1 METEESIPNNELRGD
16 KRITGLRILLLFV
29 AFAVAILW
37 FTQSDNIRQSSPT
50 PSTTGDSSGM
60 NTEDLYFQP
69 RDLQELIVTVRAATV
84 TLTCGEFSGS
94 GWFVDLKDDP
104 TTDSDD
110 SYPFEIVT
118 NDHVLEQCDYDSE
131 IEFYGSDYKLTYVA
145 RLYNRD
151 SENDLALLMTDVE
164 FPSLPLA
171 PVERKPDLGQW
182 VMAVGSPG
190 NSLVDLSGSV
200 TTGRITNI
208 DGYIIAT
215 DAAINRGNSG
225 GPLVNS
231 FGEALGTNSWG
242 EDSADFENIAYSQA
256 NPRLCNV
263 ILVCS
268 PDTDW
273 LWK

>member
-1 METEESIPNNELRGD
+1 MDNKETIPNYEQAGA
-16 KRITGLRILLLFV
+16 KRNTGLKILLLVVVFSLMIFW
-29 AFAVAILW
+29 FA
-37 FTQSDNIRQSSPT
+37 QSDNIRQASPT
-50 PSTTGDSSGM
+50 PSETGDSSGM

-69 RDLQELIVTVRAATV
+69 DDLQELIVDVRAATV

-94 GWFVDLKDDP
+94 GWFVDLDDDP
-104 TTDSDD
+104 TNDSDD

-118 NDHVLEQCDYDSE
+118 NDHVVQQCDYDSE

-145 RLYNRD
+145 RLYNYD

-190 NSLVDLSGSV
+190 GSFDLSGSV

-215 DAAINRGNSG
+215 DAAINNGNSG

-231 FGEALGTNSWG
+231 FGEVLGTNSWG
-242 EDSADFENIAYSQA
+242 EDSADFENIAYAQA

-268 PDTDW
+268 PNTDW

>member
-1 METEESIPNNELRGD
+1 MENEEKVSGNDLQRAN
-16 KRITGLRILLLFV
+16 RITWRKILLLV
-29 AFAVAILW
+29 MASALVILW
-37 FTQSDNIRQSSPT
+37 LTQSDTMRQSGSSPGV
-50 PSTTGDSSGM
+50 TGDSPDRKG
-60 NTEDLYFQP
+60 EDLYFQP
-69 RDLQELIVTVRAATV
+69 NDLQELIVTVRAATV

-94 GWFVDLKDDP
+94 GWFVDLPDDP

-110 SYPFEIVT
+110 SYPFEIIT
-118 NDHVLEQCDYDSE
+118 NDHVVQQCDYDSE
-131 IEFYGSDYKLTYVA
+131 IEFYGSDFKLVYVA
-145 RLYNRD
+145 RLFNYD
-151 SENDLALLMTDVE
+151 TENDLALLMTDVE

-190 NSLVDLSGSV
+190 GSIDLSGSV
-200 TTGRITNI
+200 TTGRITNT

-215 DAAINRGNSG
+215 DAAINNGNSG

-231 FGEALGTNSWG
+231 FGEVLGTNSWG
-242 EDSADFENIAYSQA
+242 EDSANFENIAYAQA
-256 NPRLCNV
+256 NPRLCNE

-268 PDTDW
+268 PDTFW